1 MDGADPDQPPFEPVS
16 LTPEQKS
23 KLQKLLADW
32 NRIQGRLKRAEQ
44 ISQLAVVPAINEIR
58 YAGRMLVSALSA
70 LPEDIPNGIPTTAEA
85 LVSAR
90 QYLKNADHDI
100 SDALVYFFQG
110 RVDEINRTFG
120 AHAVIE
126 RYPAYADLLKYLE
139 RSRELVIASRANLVS
154 RDKNYAEIADVIEK
168 IIENYFILDKADV
181 FMALEMKK
189 HHARITRY
197 RLTVV
202 LVSAVAFAALGFQFI
217 K

>member
-1 MDGADPDQPPFEPVS
+1 MDGAEPDQPPFEPVI

-23 KLQKLLADW
+23 KLHTLLADW

-70 LPEDIPNGIPTTAEA
+70 SPEDIPNGIPTTAEA

-100 SDALVYFFQG
+100 SDALAYFFQG

-126 RYPAYADLLKYLE
+126 RYPGYADLLKYLE
-139 RSRELVIASRANLVS
+139 RSRELVIASRANLGS

-189 HHARITRY
+189 HQAQITRY
-197 RLTVV
+197 RLVV
-202 LVSAVAFAALGFQFI
+202 GLVSAVAFAALGFQFI